1 MSYPGR
7 TTDPAIRKIC
17 EVDPLVTDLSPYID
31 AANELV
37 TEICAVNTSY
47 TADRLEKIER
57 WLSAHF
63 YCIFDPRTK
72 SEGVSGISASYEG
85 NTGMMLEATRYGQQ
99 AMLLDTYGGLSV
111 MSKLMEEGKRR
122 RKLGVLWLGE
132 NCTGPSSSGYEP
144 FPA

>member
-7 TTDPAIRKIC
+7 TTAAAVDAII
-17 EVDPLVTDLSPYID
+17 DDDLSAVNLTPYID

-37 TEICAVNTSY
+37 TEICAVNTAY

-85 NTGMMLEATRYGQQ
+85 NTGMMLQATRYGQQ

-111 MSKLMEEGKRR
+111 MSKLMEEGRRR

-132 NCTGPSSSGYEP
+132 RCEGPSSSGYTP